1 MISDWRNY
9 ETWTEAG
16 RPDAYDAANR
26 LYKSVLAG
34 YREPPMD
41 PTAREALTEFVE
53 RRKREGGVATDF

>member
-26 LYKSVLAG
+26 LYKSLLG
-34 YREPPMD
+34 SYQEPPMD
-41 PTAREALTEFVE
+41 LAAKEALSAFVE
-53 RRKREGGVATDF
+53 RRKKEGGVPTDF